1 MTETTNTE
9 NRWYATGK
17 RKRAVARI
25 WMTPGTGVITVNRR
39 SEDSYFPRT
48 ISRMIMR
55 QPLELVEADGQY
67 DFTVNVRGGGSS
79 AQADAVTYGIARA
92 LCLADPGRRG
102 ALKKAGFLTRDAREV
117 ERKKYGRPGARK
129 SFQFS
134 KR

>member
-1 MTETTNTE
+1 MTTATE
-9 NRWYATGK
+9 QRWYATGK
-17 RKRAVARI
+17 RKCAVARV
-25 WMTPGTGVITVNRR
+25 WMTPGTGKITVNHRD
-39 SEDSYFPRT
+39 EEIYFPRT

-67 DFTVNVRGGGSS
+67 DIKINVRGGGSS
-79 AQADAVTYGIARA
+79 AQADAVKFGIARA
-92 LCLADPGRRG
+92 LCVAVAERRG
-102 ALKKAGFLTRDAREV
+102 VLKKAGFLTRDAREV

>member
-1 MTETTNTE
+1 MSEKNAE

-39 SEDSYFPRT
+39 SEESYFPRI

-55 QPLELVEADGQY
+55 QPLELFEAEGQY
-67 DFTVNVRGGGSS
+67 DFWVNVRGGGAS
-79 AQADAVTYGIARA
+79 AQADAVTHGIARA
-92 LCLADPGRRG
+92 LCLADPERRG

>member
-1 MTETTNTE
+1 MIDSTEQ
-9 NRWYATGK
+9 RWYATGK

-25 WMTPGTGVITVNRR
+25 WMTPGTGSIVVNRR
-39 SEDSYFPRT
+39 TEEVYFPRI

-67 DFTVNVRGGGSS
+67 DFFVNVHGGGSS
-79 AQADAVTYGIARA
+79 AQADAIKFGIAKA
-92 LCLADPGRRG
+92 LCVADPERR
-102 ALKKAGFLTRDAREV
+102 ASLKKAGFLTRDARIV
-117 ERKKYGRPGARK
+117 ERKKYGKAGARK

>member
-1 MTETTNTE
+1 MTDSTE
-9 NRWYATGK
+9 QRWYATGK

-25 WMTPGTGVITVNRR
+25 WMTPGTGSIVVNRR
-39 SEDSYFPRT
+39 TEEVFFPRI

-67 DFTVNVRGGGSS
+67 DFHVNVHGGGSS
-79 AQADAVTYGIARA
+79 AQADAIKFGIAKV
-92 LCLADPGRRG
+92 LCVADPERR
-102 ALKKAGFLTRDAREV
+102 ASLKKAGFLTRDARIV
-117 ERKKYGRPGARK
+117 ERKKYGKAGARK

>member
-1 MTETTNTE
+1 MTDSTE
-9 NRWYATGK
+9 QRWYATGK

-25 WMTPGTGVITVNRR
+25 WMTPGTGSIVVNRR
-39 SEDSYFPRT
+39 TEEVYFPRI

-67 DFTVNVRGGGSS
+67 DFHVNVHGGGSS
-79 AQADAVTYGIARA
+79 AQADAIKFGIAKV
-92 LCLADPGRRG
+92 LCVADPERR
-102 ALKKAGFLTRDAREV
+102 ASLKKAGFLTRDSRIV
-117 ERKKYGRPGARK
+117 ERKKYGKAGARK